1 MILNN
6 FKKIL
11 LEGILNSN
19 STGSTTPVAPSMFT
33 LRNTANTNRA
43 CLVESESKFNSMLNA
58 FNHFATNN
66 SSTSLF
72 IKCGFGTTPVTADD
86 YALDMNLGL
95 TCLSCTGGVN
105 NGVKTITA
113 TFNNATGSDATITE
127 VGLFINF
134 IYSGSATDSFMI
146 KRKVLDTPISI
157 PAGESRAVVYELSLG
172 DE

>member
-11 LEGILNSN
+11 LNAILNSN
-19 STGSTTPVAPSMFT
+19 STESTAPVAPSFIH
-33 LRNTANTNRA
+33 LRNTNNVNRT
-43 CLVESESKFNSMLNA
+43 CLVGSESNFNSMLNA
-58 FNHFATNN
+58 FNHFSTNN
-66 SSTSLF
+66 GSTSLF
-72 IKCGFGTTPVTADD
+72 IKCGYGTTPVTADD
-86 YALDMNLGL
+86 YALDMDLGL

-105 NGVKTITA
+105 DGVKTVTA
-113 TFNNATGSDATITE
+113 TFNNNTGADATITE
-127 VGLFINF
+127 VGLFVNF
-134 IYSGSATDSFMI
+134 IYSGSATDVFMI